1 MTRIVS
7 QGNLAQV
14 FALELATHTTAST
27 VAHGGVVA
35 GALLNDGVAELP
47 GTPAEPRSCQMSS
60 TRTWSRSCAHARRPR
75 TGRAINR
82 V

>member
-7 QGNLAQV
+7 PGNLALV
-14 FALELATHTTAST
+14 FALELASLTAAST

-47 GTPAEPRSCQMSS
+47 GTSAEPRSCQMSS
-60 TRTWSRSCAHARRPR
+60 TRAWCRSCAHARRPR
-75 TGRAINR
+75 PGRAINP

>member
-7 QGNLAQV
+7 QGNLALV

-35 GALLNDGVAELP
+35 GALLNDGLAELP
-47 GTPAEPRSCQMSS
+47 GTPAGPRSCQMSS

-75 TGRAINR
+75 TGRAITR